1 MAGDCA
7 GKPYQYLKSA
17 GQGQTAVL
25 SAISYLDKKRIEE
38 KN

>member
-1 MAGDCA
+1 MRYEIAIVGS
-7 GKPYQYLKSA
+7 GPA

-38 KN
+38 KNKK